1 MTRTVIVSGSMPCEH
16 DGALGSRANGAGRQ
30 ARSTPA
36 YRYEQTARFITD
48 LVDGGTLIPGAR
60 VPSLRQI
67 TKQRGVSLSTALQA
81 YRALEDRGILQAKPQ
96 SGFYVAKGA
105 PILLETPTISRPP
118 GRATTVAVSGVVPK
132 LLEYAAD
139 PDLVPLGCAIPDAE
153 LLAAGRL
160 DRFLARAARVKG
172 VDYNTYTVPKGDP
185 RLRREIARRALRWG
199 QALSPEDIAITC
211 GCTEAL
217 VLALKVV
224 SRPGDTIAIESPTYF
239 GFLQVLEALDLKAL
253 ELPTDANSG
262 VDLTALRRA
271 LEATS
276 VKACLLSSSFNNPLG
291 CTMSDARK
299 RAVLA
304 LLAQHRIPL
313 IEDDIYGDIYF
324 GDERPKP
331 FMALD
336 PHGNT
341 IYCSSFSKTIAP
353 GYRIGW
359 IVTGRHMPEVLESK
373 LAFTLCGPALPQAA
387 LAEFLAS
394 GGYDS
399 HLRRVRRTFR
409 DNIDRMIRTID
420 RAFPGGTRVSR
431 PDGGFVLW
439 LQLPK
444 PLASRELFEAAL
456 KKGVCF
462 VPGDVFSAT
471 HRYANCLRVSCG
483 SAWHPRI
490 EKGLETLG
498 ELASALLARQQRS
511 GSPPRRGHRADYLSA
526 RHEGDSGGIAAPE
539 GGRSRRRR

>member
-1 MTRTVIVSGSMPCEH
+1 MPCE
-16 DGALGSRANGAGRQ
+16 DDRALDTRTAREGRRV
-30 ARSTPA
+30 RSTRP
-36 YRYEQTARFITD
+36 YRYEETARFITD
-48 LVDGGTLIPGAR
+48 LVDNGTLIPGAR

-67 TKQRGVSLSTALQA
+67 TKQRGVSLSTALHA
-81 YRALEDRGILQAKPQ
+81 YRALEDRGVLQARPQ

-118 GRATTVAVSGVVPK
+118 GRATTVAVSGVVSK

-139 PDLVPLGCAIPDAE
+139 PDLVPLGCAIPNAE

-172 VDYNTYTVPKGDP
+172 VVYNTYTVPKGDP

-239 GFLQVLEALDLKAL
+239 GFLQVLEALDLRAL
-253 ELPTDANSG
+253 ELPTDARGG
-262 VDLTALRRA
+262 VDLAALRSA
-271 LEATS
+271 LGTAS
-276 VKACLLSSSFNNPLG
+276 VKACLFSSSFNNPLG
-291 CTMSDARK
+291 CTMSDERK
-299 RAVLA
+299 KAVLE
-304 LLAQHRIPL
+304 LLAKHRIPL

-324 GDERPKP
+324 GEERPKP

-336 PHGNT
+336 PLGNT

-359 IVTGRHMPEVLESK
+359 IAPGRHMPKVLDRK
-373 LAFTLCGPALPQAA
+373 FAFTLCGPALPQAA
-387 LAEFLAS
+387 LADFLAS

-420 RAFPGGTRVSR
+420 RAFPRGTRVSR

-439 LQLPK
+439 VQLPK

-462 VPGDVFSAT
+462 VPGDVFSAS

-483 SAWHPRI
+483 SAWHARI

-498 ELASALLARQQRS
+498 EMASAALVRHERVRAPTPRGGRPVAQQRRAV
-511 GSPPRRGHRADYLSA
+511 RRG
-526 RHEGDSGGIAAPE
+526 GGSGRP
-539 GGRSRRRR
+539 